1 MSAERT
7 KGGFAAGGGL
17 ARENQ
22 PLALGVLC
30 VALATVVGSMTSLT
44 VALPDIG
51 RATGANQSQLTWIID
66 AYTVA
71 FAGLL
76 LPCGALGDRH
86 GRRRTLIGGLLLF
99 AAACVFGTLGDDP
112 LLLVLTRGLAGLGA
126 ALVMP
131 STLSLI
137 TTTMRRE
144 TQARAVG
151 VWVSTATLSGA
162 GGFVFAGLVLEH
174 SSWRAILYISA
185 LVAVL
190 TAFLGW
196 AVRESADTDPPPFDL
211 VGAALSALGIGLVVF
226 GILEA
231 PAHGWSS
238 GIVVAA
244 ALSGVLCAF
253 GFAAVEWRRAHP
265 LLDLRIFRSRSVL
278 VASVELVA
286 LFALIFGF
294 FFLSVQLLQLLEG
307 QSPLRAG
314 LMLMPMA
321 IPMIPLSPAAPALVD
336 RFGLRVVTAWGLIP
350 MAGAFALLATMDK
363 GETGRFVAAV
373 MLFGVTLGLCIT
385 PATVAILGSVP
396 AAKHGVASAVNESPR
411 AKWAQP
417 SGLRSSAHYWPPATP
432 IIWGQQW
439 EHCPRR
445 TEKLRRVHTAER
457 STYTNSWARR
467 PTRPWPKQSRRSS
480 LVCTERFLP
489 VPFSRPSLPF
499 SSASSP
505 PDPGAGPHSVP
516 PRQVDPAPP
525 STAVSAPPGLA
536 ITRPVMGALSA
547 PAGQSD
553 VLDPDPRALNAAARA
568 ERTESVTCA

>member
-1 MSAERT
+1 M
-7 KGGFAAGGGL
+7 KGGSAAGGSL

-51 RATGANQSQLTWIID
+51 RATGASQSQLTWIID

-99 AAACVFGTLGDDP
+99 AAACVLGTVGEDP
-112 LLLVLTRGLAGLGA
+112 LLLALTRGLAGLGA

-162 GGFVFAGLVLEH
+162 LGFVFAGLVLEY

-185 LVAVL
+185 LVAAL
-190 TAFLGW
+190 TALLGW
-196 AVRESADTDPPPFDL
+196 TVRESADTDPPPFDL
-211 VGAALSALGIGLVVF
+211 VGAALSALSIGLVVF

-244 ALSGVLCAF
+244 VLSGVLCAL

-307 QSPLRAG
+307 QSALRAG

-363 GETGRFVAAV
+363 GETGRFVVAV
-373 MLFGVTLGLCIT
+373 VLFGVTLGLCIT

-396 AAKHGVASAVNESPR
+396 AAKHGVASAVNDAAREVGAALGIAVVGSLL
-411 AKWAQP
+411 ATGY
-417 SGLRSSAHYWPPATP
+417 SHHLGPAVGALP
-432 IIWGQQW
+432 
-439 EHCPRR
+439 EAYR
-445 TEKLRRVHTAER
+445 KAAER
-457 STYTNSWARR
+457 SYSGALHAHELMGPAANPALAEAEQAF
-467 PTRPWPKQSRRSS
+467 QSGMHGA
-480 LVCTERFLP
+480 FLACAI
-489 VPFSRPSLPF
+489 F
-499 SSASSP
+499 
-505 PDPGAGPHSVP
+505 
-516 PRQVDPAPP
+516 
-525 STAVSAPPGLA
+525 TAVTAVLVGIFAPGPRSR
-536 ITRPVMGALSA
+536 TSFRSA
-547 PAGQSD
+547 PAGEPTHAIDRGLASTGTRDHGAGDGSAQCAG
-553 VLDPDPRALNAAARA
+553 PAIGCPRSGPACA
-568 ERTESVTCA
+568 ECGSTR